1 MEYRHHLH
9 PAQARVRIPDSDHR
23 LVQPPD
29 TRVATLELAVVGLL
43 RGGAAGG
50 CRQVRLAGGVQYR
63 PGLPIHFGKV
73 HEVLRGR
80 KLHDEA
86 VDGRQGPLAGQR
98 VYREVLAH
106 AQVRGRLSEGLHG
119 HEGML

>member
-1 MEYRHHLH
+1 MF
-9 PAQARVRIPDSDHR
+9 RVLP
-23 LVQPPD
+23 
-29 TRVATLELAVVGLL
+29 VALKEVLLLQGLA
-43 RGGAAGG
+43 
-50 CRQVRLAGGVQYR
+50 
-63 PGLPIHFGKV
+63 IHFGKV